1 MLAYARIG
9 KFRHRDRILALAA
22 LRGDEQV
29 LDVGTGRG
37 LLAVGAAR
45 RLRDGRALG
54 IDIFST
60 KDLSGN
66 ALERTLAN
74 VAAEGVAERCQ
85 VRHEDARQLA
95 LGDGSIDVVVSN
107 LCLHNIAPRAER
119 ARALG
124 EIARVLK
131 PGGRALLSDF
141 LHTAEYAAFLRA
153 AGFAVTVRGP
163 YLFDTFPPLRIV
175 EAKKPAS

>member
-1 MLAYARIG
+1 M
-9 KFRHRDRILALAA
+9 LALAG

-45 RLRDGRALG
+45 RLTAGHALG
-54 IDIFST
+54 IDIFAT

-66 ALERTLAN
+66 ALERTVAN
-74 VAAEGVAERCQ
+74 LAAEEVADRCR
-85 VRHEDARQLA
+85 VRHLDARQLD
-95 LGDGSIDVVVSN
+95 LGDGSVDVVLSN

-163 YLFDTFPPLRIV
+163 YFVDTFFPLRIV
-175 EAKKPAS
+175 DAQKPASQFP